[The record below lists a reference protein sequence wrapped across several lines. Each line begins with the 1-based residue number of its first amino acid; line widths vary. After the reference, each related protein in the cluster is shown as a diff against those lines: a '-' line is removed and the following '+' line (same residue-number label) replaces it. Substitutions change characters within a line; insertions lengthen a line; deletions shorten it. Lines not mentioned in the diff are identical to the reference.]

1 MGFGP
6 VMIVIMTFRTM
17 VMEQQENSRTIANA
31 HVVTVSVRIMRI
43 VRLTYYIVYKDIAMR
58 ASRIRIASMEELA
71 RMVNAF
77 ALKNLKEYIVKNV
90 MSLKA
95 FVNQLSKI
103 PSYIYELIVM

>member
-31 HVVTVSVRIMRI
+31 HVVAVSVRIMRI
-43 VRLTYYIVYKDIAMR
+43 VRLNYDIVYKDIAMR
-58 ASRIRIASMEELA
+58 ASRIGIASMEELA
-71 RMVNAF
+71 RMVDAS
-77 ALKNLKEYIVKNV
+77 ALKNSMEYIVKNV

-103 PSYIYELIVM
+103 PSYIYELTVM